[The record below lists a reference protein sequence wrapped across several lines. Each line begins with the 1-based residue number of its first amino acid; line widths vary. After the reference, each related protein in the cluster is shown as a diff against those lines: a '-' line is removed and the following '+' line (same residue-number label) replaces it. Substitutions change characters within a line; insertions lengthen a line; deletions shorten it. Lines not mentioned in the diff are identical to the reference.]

1 MNNTVYTLSTKQL
14 FSKNELSM
22 GKVSSQ
28 YVRIKNLFCGICGG
42 DYSSYIGRRN
52 QYNISLGHEFVSEII
67 ELGNDVKNFVIGD
80 LVVSDLNYRCGE
92 CSYCKQ
98 NKSHLCDENNIQ
110 KFSNRAFAYYSDI
123 ESSYLVKANSLKDNV
138 VAATCVEPLS
148 CVIHAID
155 MTLTSKT
162 KDVLLV
168 GCGNIGMLMAF
179 YLKIVLKIDNVYVT
193 DIIENKM
200 NNLIELFSC
209 IPYDNKSKLDFVIE
223 ATSDIHG
230 LDKAI
235 GSCTKGGKICSMS
248 HLYGIDTSFI
258 YEPIVKN
265 EINIIFPLRNGIKKN
280 LDTAL
285 HYITEYWEYKYNSMF
300 EIHPLQSINQA
311 FQNKENS
318 LFNKQII
325 QI

>member
-1 MNNTVYTLSTKQL
+1 MNNTIYTLSAKEL

-22 GKVSSQ
+22 GKLSSR
-28 YVRIKNLFCGICGG
+28 YVRIKNLYCGICGG

-52 QYNISLGHEFVSEII
+52 QYNISLGHEFISEII
-67 ELGNDVKNFVIGD
+67 EIGNEVTNFEISD
-80 LVVSDLNYRCGE
+80 LVVSDLNYRCGK

-98 NKSHLCDENNIQ
+98 NKSHLCNENNIQ
-110 KFSNRAFAYYSDI
+110 NFSNRAFAYYSDI
-123 ESSYLVKANSLKDNV
+123 ESSYLAKANSLKDNV
-138 VAATCVEPLS
+138 IAATCAEPLS
-148 CVIHAID
+148 CVLHAMNI
-155 MTLTSKT
+155 TLPGKTS
-162 KDVLLV
+162 DILLV

-179 YLKIVLKIDNVYVT
+179 YLKMVLKIDNVYVT

-209 IPYDNKSKLDFVIE
+209 TPYDNKSKYDFVIE
-223 ATSDIHG
+223 ASNDIHG
-230 LDKAI
+230 LKKAI
-235 GSCTKGGKICSMS
+235 SSCSKGGKVCSMS
-248 HLYGIDTSFI
+248 HLYGMDTAFI

-265 EINIIFPLRNGIKKN
+265 EININFPLRNGIKKN

-300 EIHPLQSINQA
+300 EIYPLQSINQA
-311 FQNKENS
+311 FQNKGIS

>member
-1 MNNTVYTLSTKQL
+1 MNNTVYTLSTKKL

-22 GKVSSQ
+22 GKLSSQ

-67 ELGNDVKNFVIGD
+67 ELGNGVENFVIGD
-80 LVVSDLNYRCGE
+80 LVVSDLNYRCGK

-98 NKSHLCDENNIQ
+98 DKSHLCDKNNIES
-110 KFSNRAFAYYSDI
+110 FSNRAFAYYSDI
-123 ESSYLVKANSLKDNV
+123 ESSYLVNANSLKGNII
-138 VAATCVEPLS
+138 AATCVEPLS
-148 CVIHAID
+148 CVIHAVN
-155 MTLTSKT
+155 MTLPSKT
-162 KDVLLV
+162 KDVLIV

-179 YLKIVLKIDNVYVT
+179 YLKKVLKIDSIYVT

-200 NNLIELFSC
+200 NNLVELFSC

-223 ATSDIHG
+223 ATNDIHG
-230 LDKAI
+230 LEKAI
-235 GSCTKGGKICSMS
+235 SSCTKGGKICSMS

-285 HYITEYWEYKYNSMF
+285 HYIIEYWEYEYNSMF
-300 EIHPLQSINQA
+300 EIYPLQSINQA
-311 FQNKENS
+311 FQNKEIS